1 MSDSDDGGD
10 FAVQVI
16 PDRASVT
23 VRPRGEL
30 DLATAGHVEAV
41 LEELRESGFDRIVLD
56 LGALRFVDS
65 AGLHL
70 ALQWMGCED
79 VHTTV
84 ELGRGPARVLFET
97 AGLVSPAARDR
108 WSPPRYAR

>member
-1 MSDSDDGGD
+1 MSDPDDGDD

-16 PDRASVT
+16 PDRATVT

-30 DLATAGHVEAV
+30 DLATAGHVDAV

-70 ALQWMGCED
+70 ALQWMACEEM
-79 VHTTV
+79 HTTV
-84 ELGRGPARVLFET
+84 ELGRGPARLLFET

-108 WSPPRYAR
+108 WSPARYVR